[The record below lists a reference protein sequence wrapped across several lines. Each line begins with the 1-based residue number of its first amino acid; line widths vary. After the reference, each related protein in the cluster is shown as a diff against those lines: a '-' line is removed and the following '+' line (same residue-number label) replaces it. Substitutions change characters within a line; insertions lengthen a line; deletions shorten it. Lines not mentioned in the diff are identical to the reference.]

1 MVSNAGPRSAVVRGG
16 AERAHTP
23 RAAAQRTPRIH
34 IRVIDSINHA
44 PDTHSQVAARP
55 HECITATRW
64 KLGAKLQTLCKRCCG
79 LRCRPAARV
88 RPERTAVGASSAG
101 HAERER
107 GRVRAALAH
116 WFRREGSRRHRPTRP
131 ARGQHKAGMAG
142 EPWGEPW
149 GERDLHSAGVRVRHA
164 VAPRSAPQP
173 RGPRQKARQG
183 HLRTRRR
190 RARSAGSTAASRAWP
205 AACAGLAQPR
215 NGLQSD
221 RLPR

>member
-1 MVSNAGPRSAVVRGG
+1 MSASL
-16 AERAHTP
+16 
-23 RAAAQRTPRIH
+23 Q
-34 IRVIDSINHA
+34 
-44 PDTHSQVAARP
+44 
-55 HECITATRW
+55 
-64 KLGAKLQTLCKRCCG
+64 LGAKLQTLCKRCG

-101 HAERER
+101 GMRRERER

-116 WFRREGSRRHRPTRP
+116 WFRRERSRRHRPTRL
-131 ARGQHKAGMAG
+131 ARGQHEASTRRARRG

-183 HLRTRRR
+183 HLRIRGR
-190 RARSAGSTAASRAWP
+190 RARSAGSTAASSAWP

-221 RLPR
+221 RLPC